1 MYLFSRFSYNRTK
14 RLSRNA
20 LKNVDNII
28 TRDGVERRGKCPKL
42 PTRKTFR
49 RVLYPT
55 LGKKMT
61 SDIFIEASNNFSFKK
76 LL

>member
-28 TRDGVERRGKCPKL
+28 TREYRDGVERRGKCPRL
-42 PTRKTFR
+42 PTRTLFGAFCIRHQER
-49 RVLYPT
+49 R
-55 LGKKMT
+55 
-61 SDIFIEASNNFSFKK
+61 
-76 LL
+76 

>member
-28 TRDGVERRGKCPKL
+28 TRDGVERRGKCPRL
-42 PTRKTFR
+42 PNTFR

-55 LGKKMT
+55 SGKKMT
-61 SDIFIEASNNFSFKK
+61 LDIFIEASNNFSFKK